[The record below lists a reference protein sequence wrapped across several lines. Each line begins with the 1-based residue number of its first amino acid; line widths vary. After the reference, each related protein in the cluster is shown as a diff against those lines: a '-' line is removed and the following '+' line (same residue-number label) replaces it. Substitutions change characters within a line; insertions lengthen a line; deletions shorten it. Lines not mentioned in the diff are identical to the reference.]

1 MGRRGQTP
9 AVLDGMNAVAFPSSR
24 GGRFGGRASPWRRGS
39 ASFPK
44 DGLLRVS
51 CALALLAAG
60 CARPAPP
67 TDPTAG
73 WAAAALRHVVSTRL
87 ATLED
92 IQVSVSSV
100 AWTTASLEWTE
111 RHGGYDQL
119 VRRRRSWAL
128 AERFPEAPPS
138 LIACFRELTLHQPTA
153 HQPDFLLGL
162 ASEIPET
169 WRLTDEDPYDSSA
182 AGAVRIACSA
192 PVVDSEGA
200 HALLYVL
207 LHGASWA
214 EGRVL
219 YGSNPGGRW
228 RGVDGF
234 LDFAE

>member
-1 MGRRGQTP
+1 M
-9 AVLDGMNAVAFPSSR
+9 
-24 GGRFGGRASPWRRGS
+24 
-39 ASFPK
+39 
-44 DGLLRVS
+44 
-51 CALALLAAG
+51 
-60 CARPAPP
+60 
-67 TDPTAG
+67 
-73 WAAAALRHVVSTRL
+73 VSTRL
-87 ATLED
+87 GTLED
-92 IQVSVSSV
+92 VQISVSTV

-169 WRLTDEDPYDSSA
+169 WRLTDEDPYAPSSD
-182 AGAVRIACSA
+182 GTVRIACSA
-192 PVVDSEGA
+192 PVVDQEGA

-207 LHGASWA
+207 LHGAGWA

-219 YGSNPGGRW
+219 YGSNRGGRW
-228 RGVDGF
+228 RVVDGF